1 MRNFLQLMVF
11 IFLATSTAL
20 AQGPTVNSS
29 DNLPLVFVLGE
40 HAEQYD
46 AMTEQYSN
54 MLLDECKGDMQSAY
68 SKWMGMLKEMEAY
81 AKEINYDIDGIQI
94 WMNVFWNKDG
104 SVKHIAYYLKPESKV
119 VPLDELTAFIKSFAK
134 QYKFPVLAQNQYV
147 HYGHAFFPT
156 TPKRVAHK

>member
-1 MRNFLQLMVF
+1 MVL
-11 IFLATSTAL
+11 IFMASSTAF

-29 DNLPLVFVLGE
+29 DNLPLVFILGE

-54 MLLDECKGDMQSAY
+54 MLLDECKGDMQVAY
-68 SKWMGMLKEMEAY
+68 TKWMSMLKEMETY
-81 AKEINYDIDGIQI
+81 ANEIGYNMDGVQI

-119 VPLDELTAFIKSFAK
+119 VPLEELTAFIKTFAK
-134 QYKFPVLAQNQYV
+134 QYKFPLLSKNPYV

-156 TPKRVAHK
+156 TAKRVAHK